1 MKAIKYALLST
12 VVFAS
17 FANAGTV
24 SDFFDGVSVGAGYAN
39 ESYSGE
45 HPTGDAI
52 PVDSKRS
59 DGLDIYAQAPIND
72 YLFVDSRYSWTQED
86 YYGNTKAGNQLNAES
101 KFERYQAYLGA
112 GYPFHVTQSIQLKPF
127 VKTGWSW
134 DKGSL
139 KTVAPTFDTQVNAS
153 KNDNSFTLGT
163 GVEAQFGHHFVSTV
177 NYTKETSGFKME
189 QVSFDL
195 GYRF

>member
-1 MKAIKYALLST
+1 MA
-12 VVFAS
+12 FAS

-24 SDFFDGVSVGAGYAN
+24 SDLFDGVSVGAGYIN
-39 ESYSGE
+39 ESGSEGGIKGE
-45 HPTGDAI
+45 SD
-52 PVDSKRS
+52 RS
-59 DGLDIYAQAPIND
+59 DGFEIYSQAPIND

-86 YYGNTKAGNQLNAES
+86 
-101 KFERYQAYLGA
+101 FEGVTYPGGSAQKTADLKRTHFQTSLGA
-112 GYPFHVTQSIQLKPF
+112 GYPFQVSQSIQLKPF

-134 DKGSL
+134 DKSKLDSIFGYLGS
-139 KTVAPTFDTQVNAS
+139 KS
-153 KNDNSFTLGT
+153 DNSFTLGT